1 MIKFGLRSTA
11 KYIEFINWVLLT
23 IYAQIFSK
31 VQYICIEQLVFQTFV
46 FRDLNQVYYT
56 RELSVIL
63 ILFHQFQ
70 LFCNYKFSKLQGI
83 PSYRSTL
90 RRCSVKKLFLKNL
103 QKFTWKHLCQSLFLS
118 KAATLRPTTLLKKK
132 PWHGCFS
139 TNFAKVLRTPFL
151 TNTSGDCFSK
161 KYPLLLK
168 HTFTF

>member
-1 MIKFGLRSTA
+1 M
-11 KYIEFINWVLLT
+11 
-23 IYAQIFSK
+23 
-31 VQYICIEQLVFQTFV
+31 QYICIEQLVFQTFV

-83 PSYRSTL
+83 PSYRSSL

-103 QKFTWKHLCQSLFLS
+103 QKFTGKHLCQSLFLS
-118 KAATLRPTTLLKKK
+118 KAATLRPATLLKKK

-139 TNFAKVLRTPFL
+139 ANFAKVLRTPFL